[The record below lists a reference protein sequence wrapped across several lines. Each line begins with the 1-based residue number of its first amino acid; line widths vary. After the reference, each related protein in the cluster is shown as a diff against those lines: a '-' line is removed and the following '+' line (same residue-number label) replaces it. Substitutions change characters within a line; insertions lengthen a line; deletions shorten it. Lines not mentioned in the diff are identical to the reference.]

1 MTPRQKIHV
10 QLLRGVQPSPDMFDE
25 VAYLQERGLL
35 HAATRRSKRREDY
48 GRILD
53 VVVRGPTAAGLDYLE
68 QLTAEEQG
76 AQDGGNQQPTGHDA
90 TAGAAPNGTKLWHE
104 RSTGRALV
112 FTVAAGLLVLFL
124 GKCSGL
130 S

>member
-1 MTPRQKIHV
+1 MTPRQKIHL
-10 QLLRGVQPSPDMFDE
+10 QLLRGVQPSPEMFDE
-25 VAYLQERGLL
+25 VSYLQEKGLL
-35 HAATRRSKRREDY
+35 NATCRRSRRREDY
-48 GRILD
+48 GQILN

-68 QLTAEEQG
+68 QLRAEEQG
-76 AQDGGNQQPTGHDA
+76 AQDGGNQQPTGNDA
-90 TAGAAPNGTKLWHE
+90 ATGAAPNGTKLWHE

-124 GKCSGL
+124 GKCSGQ

>member
-1 MTPRQKIHV
+1 MTPRQKIHL
-10 QLLRGVQPSPDMFDE
+10 QLLRGVQPSPEMFDE
-25 VAYLQERGLL
+25 VSYLQEKGLL
-35 HAATRRSKRREDY
+35 NATCRRSRRREDY
-48 GRILD
+48 GRILN

-68 QLTAEEQG
+68 QLRAEEQG
-76 AQDGGNQQPTGHDA
+76 AQDGGNQQPTGNDA
-90 TAGAAPNGTKLWHE
+90 ATGAAPNGTKLWHE
-104 RSTGRALV
+104 RSTGRALG